1 MSKGCKMLPRK
12 IFKEL
17 EKQMKDRKISFLI
30 GPRQVGKTTLLKALF
45 EEAAKTNNC
54 IFIDLDIITNY
65 EKVSTFENLV
75 NTLKLNGYKENQ
87 KTFTYLFL
95 DEFQR
100 YPKLALI
107 MKNVYDNLTNVKIYA
122 SGSSSILIKDQVQES
137 LAGRKKI
144 NEIYPLDFEEVLWF
158 KGNKKLIEAFINS
171 RKLNGDELNKV
182 LKELNEL
189 LKEFLIFGGYP
200 EVVLKEKKEE
210 KIGVLESIFDLYV
223 KKDLVDYMKI
233 EKILNMKKLIEVL
246 AVNNAQKIKYEEISH
261 ATSLSFLEIKEY
273 IEILKETYLIQILK
287 PFYTNKNKELVKIPK
302 VYFMDNGVRN
312 YFIKNFNE
320 LSLRNDAGFL
330 FESFIIM
337 EFLKKKVKELKF
349 WQGKNGEEVDIIID
363 NISYQIPIEV
373 KFKSN
378 LKNEDFSGINT
389 YLKEYPKT
397 KKTYL
402 VNLSAQKTIKKIH
415 LLLPYCINKVKA

>member
-1 MSKGCKMLPRK
+1 MLPRK

-320 LSLRNDAGFL
+320 LSLRNHAGFL

-337 EFLKKKVKELKF
+337 ELLKKKVKELKF

>member
-1 MSKGCKMLPRK
+1 MLPRK

>member
-1 MSKGCKMLPRK
+1 MLPRK

-137 LAGRKKI
+137 VAGRKKI

-320 LSLRNDAGFL
+320 LSLRNHAGFL

-337 EFLKKKVKELKF
+337 ELLKKKVKELKF

>member
-1 MSKGCKMLPRK
+1 MLPRK

-337 EFLKKKVKELKF
+337 ELLKKKVKELKF

>member
-1 MSKGCKMLPRK
+1 
-12 IFKEL
+12 
-17 EKQMKDRKISFLI
+17 MKDRKISFLI

-337 EFLKKKVKELKF
+337 ELLKKKVKELKF

>member
-1 MSKGCKMLPRK
+1 M
-12 IFKEL
+12 
-17 EKQMKDRKISFLI
+17 
-30 GPRQVGKTTLLKALF
+30 
-45 EEAAKTNNC
+45 
-54 IFIDLDIITNY
+54 
-65 EKVSTFENLV
+65 

-337 EFLKKKVKELKF
+337 ELLKKKVKELKF

>member
-337 EFLKKKVKELKF
+337 ELLKKKVKELKF

>member
-1 MSKGCKMLPRK
+1 M
-12 IFKEL
+12 
-17 EKQMKDRKISFLI
+17 
-30 GPRQVGKTTLLKALF
+30 
-45 EEAAKTNNC
+45 
-54 IFIDLDIITNY
+54 
-65 EKVSTFENLV
+65 
-75 NTLKLNGYKENQ
+75 
-87 KTFTYLFL
+87 
-95 DEFQR
+95 
-100 YPKLALI
+100 
-107 MKNVYDNLTNVKIYA
+107 
-122 SGSSSILIKDQVQES
+122 
-137 LAGRKKI
+137 
-144 NEIYPLDFEEVLWF
+144 
-158 KGNKKLIEAFINS
+158 
-171 RKLNGDELNKV
+171 
-182 LKELNEL
+182 
-189 LKEFLIFGGYP
+189 
-200 EVVLKEKKEE
+200 
-210 KIGVLESIFDLYV
+210 
-223 KKDLVDYMKI
+223 
-233 EKILNMKKLIEVL
+233 
-246 AVNNAQKIKYEEISH
+246 
-261 ATSLSFLEIKEY
+261 
-273 IEILKETYLIQILK
+273 KETYLIQILK

-337 EFLKKKVKELKF
+337 ELLKKKVKELKF